1 LGRCLLLLLMLM
13 LGQLLLVQRLL
24 QLLAQSLVFWP

>member
-1 LGRCLLLLLMLM
+1 LGRRLLLLMLM

>member
-1 LGRCLLLLLMLM
+1 LGRRLLLLLMLM
-13 LGQLLLVQRLL
+13 LGQLLLVQRLP

>member
-1 LGRCLLLLLMLM
+1 LGRRLLLLLMLM

>member
-1 LGRCLLLLLMLM
+1 LGRRLLLLMLM

-24 QLLAQSLVFWP
+24 QLLGQLLVFWP

>member
-1 LGRCLLLLLMLM
+1 LGRRLLLLLMLM

-24 QLLAQSLVFWP
+24 QLLGQLLVFWP